1 MSKQFLSLHN
11 FQQVS
16 IPVEEDV
23 LLYQKKKQNGI
34 CIASTVHLI

>member
-23 LLYQKKKQNGI
+23 LLYKKNKM
-34 CIASTVHLI
+34 AYALHLLVI

>member
-23 LLYQKKKQNGI
+23 LLKKKKQDGI
-34 CIASTVHLI
+34 CIASTGHLV